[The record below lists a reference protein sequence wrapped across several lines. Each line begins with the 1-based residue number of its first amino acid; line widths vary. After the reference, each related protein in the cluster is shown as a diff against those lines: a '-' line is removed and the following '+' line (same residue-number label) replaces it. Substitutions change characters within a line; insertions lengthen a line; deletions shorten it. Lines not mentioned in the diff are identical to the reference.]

1 MKKLYM
7 TGLLAL
13 FAASTITAQTTVTV
27 DFEDRTLGDQE
38 LAIGWGGMEA
48 VIAEDP
54 LASGN
59 QVLKFTPNNYNA
71 APAVEFTLAAGT
83 KLSDYSKFSFQ
94 GYFAQGD
101 VGWKD
106 IIVYAYDETPTGPAF
121 HENTTGTQIGTWDR
135 ALGASTAWETIE
147 IDLTAV
153 PDFEGT
159 VYIAFGFNSDAADD
173 DDVTTIW
180 YADDVSLVGT
190 TTSIPTVGA
199 QSPTASIISKA
210 EGLQIVGL
218 QNNNVTVYSLTGTK
232 VFEQAAASGELRIA
246 LPGGLYM
253 VQIDNETSKALV
265 K

>member
-1 MKKLYM
+1 M
-7 TGLLAL
+7 TGLIVL
-13 FAASTITAQTTVTV
+13 FAATTITAQTTLVV
-27 DFEDRTLGDQE
+27 DFEDRTVGAVE
-38 LAIGWGGMEA
+38 PAIGWGGMEA
-48 VIAEDP
+48 VIADDP
-54 LASGN
+54 LATGN
-59 QVLKFTPNNYNA
+59 NVLKFTPNNYNA

-121 HENTTGTQIGTWDR
+121 HGNTTGTQIGTWNR

-159 VYIAFGFNSDAADD
+159 VYIAFGINCEGTKDE
-173 DDVTTIW
+173 VTTIW

-190 TTSIPTVGA
+190 TTSIPEFGSDLPSVD
-199 QSPTASIISKA
+199 IISKA
-210 EGLQIVGL
+210 GVIEIAGL
-218 QNNNVTVYSLTGTK
+218 QNNNIIVYNLNGTK
-232 VFEQAAASGELRIA
+232 VFEQAAVSGNLNIV
-246 LPGGLYM
+246 LPSGLYM
-253 VQIDNETSKALV
+253 VQIDSKAIKALV

>member
-13 FAASTITAQTTVTV
+13 FAASTITAQTTVTI

-38 LAIGWGGMEA
+38 LAIGWGEMEA
-48 VIAEDP
+48 IAADDP
-54 LASGN
+54 LATGN
-59 QVLKFTPNNYNA
+59 TVLQFTPNNYNA

-83 KLSDYSKFSFQ
+83 KLSDYSKFSFE

-121 HENTTGTQIGTWDR
+121 HENTTGTQIGTWNR
-135 ALGASTAWETIE
+135 AAGASTAWETIE
-147 IDLTAV
+147 IDLSAV

-159 VYIAFGFNSDAADD
+159 VYIAFGFNCAADAD
-173 DDVTTIW
+173 GVTTIW
-180 YADDVSLVGT
+180 YADDVSLVGP

-199 QSPTASIISKA
+199 QSPAASIISKA

-232 VFEQAAASGELRIA
+232 VFEQSAANGELSIA

>member
-27 DFEDRTLGDQE
+27 DFEDRTLGNQE

-48 VIAEDP
+48 IAADDP
-54 LASGN
+54 LATGN
-59 QVLKFTPNNYNA
+59 TVLQFTPNNYNA

-101 VGWKD
+101 VGWKE

-121 HENTTGTQIGTWDR
+121 DKTTTGTQIGTWNR

-159 VYIAFGFNSDAADD
+159 VFIAFGFNCDGTQDE
-173 DDVTTIW
+173 VTTIW

-190 TTSIPTVGA
+190 TTSIPTAVA
-199 QSPTASIISKA
+199 QSPAASIISKA

-232 VFEQAAASGELRIA
+232 VFEQSAANGELSIA